1 MAKINRQSQEELD
14 RATPVA
20 LETAI
25 RILESW
31 SCEPA
36 QTEVILGLSKQ
47 LMGECYHNPKQVH
60 LTQEQQ
66 ERLSYVLNIYQA
78 IKTLFSQQA
87 NVDNFM
93 SLKNCN
99 GMFNGKAPLDFI
111 LEGHLDN
118 LKYTYL
124 HIQSLSGH

>member
-1 MAKINRQSQEELD
+1 MA
-14 RATPVA
+14 
-20 LETAI
+20 
-25 RILESW
+25 
-31 SCEPA
+31 
-36 QTEVILGLSKQ
+36 VILGLSEQ
-47 LMGECYHNPKQVH
+47 VMSECYYNPTKVP
-60 LTQEQQ
+60 LSQEQQ

-78 IKTLFSQQA
+78 IGTMFSQQN

-99 GMFNGKAPLDFI
+99 GLFNGKAPLDFI

>member
-1 MAKINRQSQEELD
+1 MSNLNIPSQEELD
-14 RATPVA
+14 RATHVA
-20 LETAI
+20 LKTAI

-36 QTEVILGLSKQ
+36 QMEVILGLSKQ
-47 LMGECYHNPKQVH
+47 AMSKCLHSPKQVC
-60 LTQEQQ
+60 LNKEQQ
-66 ERLSYVLNIYQA
+66 ERLSYVLNIYQS
-78 IKTLFSQQA
+78 IRMLFSQQA

-93 SLKNCN
+93 SSKNFN

-111 LEGHLDN
+111 LEGSVDN

-124 HIQSLSGH
+124 HIQSLCGH

>member
-1 MAKINRQSQEELD
+1 MSNLNIPSQEERD
-14 RATPVA
+14 RATHVA
-20 LETAI
+20 LKTAI

-36 QTEVILGLSKQ
+36 QMAVILGLSKQ
-47 LMGECYHNPKQVH
+47 AMSECHHNPKQVR

-78 IKTLFSQQA
+78 IRMLFSQQT

-99 GMFNGKAPLDFI
+99 GMFNGKRPLDFI